1 VYLTPPPLKEFPL
14 EMGIGAWVKKTSDG
28 ATGPRRTF
36 DDILS
41 RLDTIHER
49 DRQTEEQTLADSKDS
64 AYT

>member
-1 VYLTPPPLKEFPL
+1 
-14 EMGIGAWVKKTSDG
+14 MGLFRTVSEINGDFSRKSQIKTSDG

-41 RLDTIHER
+41 RLGTIHER
-49 DRQTEEQTLADSKDS
+49 DRQTDEQTLADSKDS